1 MIDRYY
7 VYILLCNDGTYYV
20 GSTHDVEARVAR
32 HNEGRAATY
41 TALRRPVTLAY
52 TEVHPDQLTAMR
64 RERQLKGW
72 SHQKRDALI
81 NGDLERLKQLS
92 KQRS

>member
-41 TALRRPVTLAY
+41 TALRRPVMLIY
-52 TEVHPDQLTAMR
+52 SEEHPDQLAAMR
-64 RERQLKGW
+64 RGKWLEGW
-72 SHQKRDALI
+72 GHQKRDALI
-81 NGDLERLKQLS
+81 NGDLIH
-92 KQRS
+92 